1 MITTVFDMTFILN
14 VIIVGVIKYD
24 HSEWVKLGSKVD
36 VITDG
41 SHR

>member
-1 MITTVFDMTFILN
+1 MITMVFDTTFILH

-24 HSEWVKLGSKVD
+24 HSEWVKLD